1 MVKSVKEL
9 KSLLMRVKE
18 ENEKAGLKFN
28 IQKTKTMSSGPITSR
43 QTEGEKVEVVTD
55 FLFLGSKFTTDGDCG
70 HNIRR
75 PLPLGR
81 KTVTNLCAEKQR
93 HHFADK
99 GLYSQGYGLPSGH
112 IWLCELDH
120 KEGRTPKN

>member
-1 MVKSVKEL
+1 
-9 KSLLMRVKE
+9 MRVKE
-18 ENEKAGLKFN
+18 ESERVSLKLD
-28 IQKTKTMSSGPITSR
+28 IGTTKIMASSPTTS
-43 QTEGEKVEVVTD
+43 QQIEGEKVEVVTD